1 MNRALVLE
9 YLHTLSET
17 LAPRTVLVHRN
28 TLKLSLKEVFGV
40 DFDHEHFSL
49 PAKAHFRRKP
59 PSAKIVPTW
68 SLENALDKLKKE
80 IFQEGDH
87 LSTFLKALFL
97 LAVAS
102 ANRASEL
109 AAIDRSRL
117 SFRAG
122 AVVLPL
128 RAGFIAK
135 NQTSS
140 HSLSLIE
147 IRILPDSPLCPD
159 AALRAFLRVTAGS
172 KTGGLFL
179 KPESGKEL
187 NAGGVSYW
195 LVRALEGLLLGSLG
209 RGHDIRKLSTSLAW
223 FRGVKT
229 DAMVAAASWRGTNT
243 FFRKYLV
250 PSRSSGSLVT
260 ARHVM

>member
-1 MNRALVLE
+1 MA
-9 YLHTLSET
+9 
-17 LAPRTVLVHRN
+17 
-28 TLKLSLKEVFGV
+28 
-40 DFDHEHFSL
+40 
-49 PAKAHFRRKP
+49 AKAHFRRKP

-68 SLENALDKLKKE
+68 SLENALDNLEKKS
-80 IFQEGDH
+80 FQEGDH

-147 IRILPDSPLCPD
+147 IPNLPGSPLCPN
-159 AALRAFLRVTAGS
+159 AALRAYLRVTSGS
-172 KTGGLFL
+172 EKGGLFL
-179 KPESGKEL
+179 NPESGKEL

-195 LVRALEGLLLGSLG
+195 LVRAIEWLLPGSLG
-209 RGHDIRKLSTSLAW
+209 RGHDIRKLLTSLAW
-223 FRGVKT
+223 LRGVKT
-229 DAMVAAASWRGTNT
+229 DAIVAAASWRGTNT

-250 PSRSSGSLVT
+250 HSRSSGSFVT
-260 ARHVM
+260 DRHVV

>member
-179 KPESGKEL
+179 KPESG
-187 NAGGVSYW
+187 
-195 LVRALEGLLLGSLG
+195 
-209 RGHDIRKLSTSLAW
+209 
-223 FRGVKT
+223 
-229 DAMVAAASWRGTNT
+229 
-243 FFRKYLV
+243 
-250 PSRSSGSLVT
+250 
-260 ARHVM
+260 